1 MNIRKKIAILT
12 IAASVSLFAN
22 GISNVS
28 ALVDQINNTSNVKEK
43 QVLMKKLDS
52 ELAVL
57 NTEDLPKAKEIIETR
72 LKKEPTKKPL
82 K

>member
-1 MNIRKKIAILT
+1 MNLGKKIAILT

-28 ALVDQINNTSNVKEK
+28 ALVDQINNTSDVKEK

-52 ELAVL
+52 ELAVI
-57 NTEDLPKAKEIIETR
+57 NTEDIPKAKEIIETR
-72 LKKEPTKKPL
+72 LKKEPAKKPL